1 MDASTKAE
9 GVDVWAFRWLI
20 DCGIVQVQLGR
31 KGVTYAAVSRIVLGV
46 WGCLGR
52 AG

>member
-31 KGVTYAAVSRIVLGV
+31 KRGYLCCSQ
-46 WGCLGR
+46 
-52 AG
+52 